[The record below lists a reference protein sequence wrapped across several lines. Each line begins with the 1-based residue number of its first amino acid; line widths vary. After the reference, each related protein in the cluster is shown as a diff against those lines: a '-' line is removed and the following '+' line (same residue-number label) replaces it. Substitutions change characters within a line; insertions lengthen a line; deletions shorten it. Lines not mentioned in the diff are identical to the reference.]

1 MLPFDAVAAQCDN
14 FTNGKTA
21 TSRYLSVSRV
31 GVNLAALLLDGFPRL
46 PVPAFSFPC
55 SDQESQA
62 RQEQHGCSCMF
73 LLVHLFTIG
82 AADCE
87 QGDEM
92 KTFAT
97 VEKSPPPLR
106 LLKRPLEIM
115 RFDGVISWLLRKL
128 CFSDVIY
135 LVLCR
140 HPVMMTCHS
149 SLFCA
154 LYLYMIRLLFH
165 CISLDLSPIF
175 CAIPATN
182 EKIKKRN
189 ILCAVSNT
197 FSIVEYDTRT

>member
-1 MLPFDAVAAQCDN
+1 MLWLLSVTTLPMGKLPPLGTFPSLVLEWTSPLYFSMASLVSLSPLSRSPALIRNRRPGRSNTDARAC
-14 FTNGKTA
+14 F
-21 TSRYLSVSRV
+21 YLSTYLPSVRLTASRV
-31 GVNLAALLLDGFPRL
+31 TRWRRL
-46 PVPAFSFPC
+46 PPLRNPS
-55 SDQESQA
+55 
-62 RQEQHGCSCMF
+62 
-73 LLVHLFTIG
+73 
-82 AADCE
+82 
-87 QGDEM
+87 
-92 KTFAT
+92 
-97 VEKSPPPLR
+97 PLR

-135 LVLCR
+135 RVLCR